1 VLARKWVP
9 TIDVE
14 FIFYVEHEAVCT
26 GGQREYETGGMDR
39 VCAGIGAIIRLAI
52 SWASVMLISMVLAG
66 LGGGLGAVI
75 DGLVNGR

>member
-14 FIFYVEHEAVCT
+14 VIFYVEHEAVCT

-52 SWASVMLISMVLAG
+52 S
-66 LGGGLGAVI
+66 
-75 DGLVNGR
+75 